1 MKYLFAFLIVSLLG
15 AHISLAQQRINTE
28 IEITSIANEQFKHRV
43 ADNIEATLG
52 ALQEAYNS
60 NIQPKFD
67 QNRISPEGQEAILEL
82 WGVDPFRCIY
92 PRIPGP
98 LVRRPKENRFE
109 FRGVMM
115 HLENELGR
123 LYTKEG
129 FFVLDKS
136 GKIVDFKFGL
146 DVHQSVEL
154 LERKEFISNL
164 EHRYFILDFLD
175 DFRNA
180 YTRKDINFL
189 EEVFSENA
197 LIIVGRVVERSSN
210 NDVADQVLG
219 QFESEEVELI
229 VRDKAEYLSSL
240 KDVFNRNEKI
250 EVKFDSISIYT
261 HGTVD
266 NIYGVQLVQDWKA
279 SGGYSDQ
286 GYIFLMIDLRNLD
299 KPMIH
304 VRTWQ
309 PLEETSIER
318 RIGIDDIHLI
328 KD

>member
-15 AHISLAQQRINTE
+15 ARISLAQQRINTE
-28 IEITSIANEQFKHRV
+28 IEITSIANEQFKQRV
-43 ADNIEATLG
+43 AENIEATLR
-52 ALQEAYNS
+52 ALEEAYNS
-60 NIQPKFD
+60 GMQPAFD
-67 QNRISPEGQEAILEL
+67 HARISPEGQGAFLEL
-82 WGVDPFRCIY
+82 WNVDPFRCIY
-92 PRIPGP
+92 PSVPGP

-115 HLENELGR
+115 HLENELGKR
-123 LYTKEG
+123 YRKEG
-129 FFVLDKS
+129 LFVLDKT

-197 LIIVGRVVERSSN
+197 LIIVGRVVERSAN
-210 NDVADQVLG
+210 TDVADHVLG

-229 VRDKAEYLSSL
+229 IRDKAEYLTNL
-240 KDVFNRNEKI
+240 RAVFDKNEKI

-266 NIYGVQLVQDWKA
+266 NIYGVQLVQDWRA
-279 SGGYSDQ
+279 SGGYSDE
-286 GYIFLMIDLRNLD
+286 GYIFLMIDLRNID

-309 PLEETSIER
+309 PLENTSIDK
-318 RIGIDDIHLI
+318 RIGIDDIQLI